1 MNRRDSLKSIL
12 LGSVATGFALNGCTS
27 NVSKSDEIPVP
38 KEGPL
43 YGRTEDE
50 KLRDK
55 KLFESTFFNEHELS
69 TIAVLCDIILPK
81 SETYASATEAD
92 TVAFIAFIVKDIEV
106 DQIPLRGG
114 LMWLDSFSNKL
125 YNKEFI
131 KCSEEEQLHICDQI
145 AYPGQTKPEL
155 VQGEAFFTRL
165 RNLTLTGYYTSK
177 IGMEELSYKGNTPNV
192 WDGVPDHILKKHGFE
207 YEEAWLAKCV
217 DQSKRGDIA
226 QWDDKGNLI
235 S

>member
-12 LGSVATGFALNGCTS
+12 LGSVATGLALNGCSS
-27 NVSKSDEIPVP
+27 NETKPEGMP
-38 KEGPL
+38 KPDDTPL
-43 YGRTEDE
+43 YGRTESE

-55 KLFESTFFNEHELS
+55 ELFESIFFNEHELL

-81 SETYASATEAD
+81 SPAYASATEAD
-92 TVAFIAFIVKDIEV
+92 TVAFIEFIVKDIQEH
-106 DQIPLRGG
+106 QIPMRGG

-131 KCSEEEQLHICDQI
+131 KCSEEEQFYICDQI

-155 VQGEAFFTRL
+155 IQGEAFFTRL

-177 IGMEELSYKGNTPNV
+177 IGIDELGYKGNTSNV

-207 YEEAWLAKCV
+207 YEEEWLAKCV
-217 DQSKRGDIA
+217 DQSKRGDVA

>member
-12 LGSVATGFALNGCTS
+12 LGSVATGLALNGCTS
-27 NVSKSDEIPVP
+27 NVQKPDGLP
-38 KEGPL
+38 KAEEGLL
-43 YGRTEDE
+43 YGRTESE

-55 KLFESTFFNEHELS
+55 KLFESVFFSEHELS

-81 SETYASATEAD
+81 SEAYASATEAD
-92 TVAFIAFIVKDIEV
+92 TAEFIAFIVKDIREH
-106 DQIPLRGG
+106 QTPLRGG
-114 LMWLDSFSNKL
+114 VMWLDSFSNKL

-131 KCSEEEQLHICDQI
+131 KCSEEEQFNICDQI
-145 AYPGQTKPEL
+145 AYPGKTKPEL
-155 VQGEAFFTRL
+155 IQGEAFFTRL

-177 IGMEELSYKGNTPNV
+177 IGMEELGYKGNTPNV

-226 QWDDKGNLI
+226 QWDDEGNLI